1 MKIMSPRFLIP
12 FAILLCVTATGIA
25 TQLVETP
32 DAVFGSAESISEVDI
47 TTAKK
52 WIKAG
57 ERLDQVPDNV
67 WRALLGKQS
76 YEVLWEQATERAFT
90 GELLKENR
98 EGVFVSKGCRI
109 PVFKSN
115 HKFKSGTGWPSFW
128 DVFDK
133 DNIVLKEDRSWGMRR
148 VEVLSRCGE
157 HLGHLFEDGPKPTGL
172 RYCINS
178 AALAFVPAAKVDV
191 LGPFGESEE
200 VVVPE

>member
-1 MKIMSPRFLIP
+1 M
-12 FAILLCVTATGIA
+12 
-25 TQLVETP
+25 
-32 DAVFGSAESISEVDI
+32 
-47 TTAKK
+47 
-52 WIKAG
+52 
-57 ERLDQVPDNV
+57 
-67 WRALLGKQS
+67 
-76 YEVLWEQATERAFT
+76 
-90 GELLKENR
+90 
-98 EGVFVSKGCRI
+98 
-109 PVFKSN
+109 
-115 HKFKSGTGWPSFW
+115 
-128 DVFDK
+128 FDK